1 MASTARAKSVRNI
14 LMELRK
20 VCQHPYLSAPELE
33 IFDLPLEEQHRQLV
47 NASGKLLFLKLL
59 LPKLIAR
66 GHRIL
71 LFSQFKMALDRIQDF
86 LYGENVKHLRL
97 DGDTQQAQRQKY
109 MDQFNAPNSD
119 YHIFLLT
126 TRAGGVGINLASAD
140 TIILH
145 DPDFNPH
152 QDQQAIARAYRYG
165 QKKKVLVFKL
175 MIKGSVEETIIN
187 KGKRKMVLD
196 HLVVQQMGK
205 ETEENDFEDLFL
217 KGAEGIYSGQGG
229 INIPDINYNSKNV
242 DELIDRVEAD
252 AEAEAKA
259 MAERERQTENGVAT
273 QIKSKQGAQF
283 QFSRIWEADKN
294 EMIHDEVQETMKDD
308 EEEENVDWEQLMVT
322 IQAERQLR
330 LQQEKEESRT
340 RRKLKSKK
348 GVYKVDD
355 DFEVNEKKRRKN
367 KGKSKEGELSSSDA
381 EYMDGGLSD
390 DGSATDMPDIDLET
404 LQDDLSIDPM
414 FAKSSGG
421 IKRKRSKKTLD
432 NVFNQSTAPHVY
444 SQSSVSHVSASE
456 TPSGS
461 LTTYSAQPGLSLIEP
476 RQINTAQYSSLSK
489 AGTPGSMASVNA
501 PEEANNIF
509 SSSKKSKPVDSTQA
523 RQTYPPMHSIRPPME
538 IIAAQNILQWLFL
551 IIREFSWNHHIGH
564 WATLGLRKI
573 PTEKKKR
580 LYYIIAADVDGYL
593 HRLRQAPYFLEREQ
607 REAVDRLLDSGW
619 PIIPDAPASIAV
631 PKKAAVPI
639 DPPFPVSGSG
649 HRESA
654 LASMPPASP
663 KYVSEISAIL
673 PGATAPEVPENNGNT
688 GGTSKSL
695 SNSVTSQGTVFM
707 PPAPPKYVSET
718 SAILPGVTPPEIP
731 EKNGNTG
738 GAAKP
743 LLNTVTSQ
751 DTVSLPDVRVPGAAV
766 LSSSFKEK
774 EHNQNKSD
782 TTNAGSHSI
791 PLTPQISEQTSHSPV
806 QMSITVVS
814 TPSLSTEVAPVET
827 SQFAYIS
834 NGSPSVSCQPG
845 HVTPKHSTDSSPLEM
860 KFQTN
865 GVCNIRESSEAASA
879 SEPAPMARTSEPA
892 LVQSSVK
899 SPSGLPSQL
908 SSSQAIKGTRP
919 SSSRQSSEIIVAG
932 GSAEPGRCEYCL
944 EDGHRLQD
952 CQRMYNVETLEKA
965 FLAIKQSN
973 LSEEQKRKDL
983 ETLDRLK
990 SLMITAGKLQK
1001 DYHFPESS
1009 SVAVKNRSPSS
1020 NACHSSAPEPG
1031 AQGQLTLDTNTS
1043 KKGKHDIPASESALH
1058 IFAQSL
1064 LLTPPQMASVVPQVC
1079 PFCEENCG
1087 RPLRACI
1094 QATGDRKS
1102 LKRKIRKLKEKIDEL
1117 TKVPGEPETDK
1128 QQMERTVL
1136 RKMQSSLYDCYKK
1149 WPKERPSD
1157 L

>member
-1 MASTARAKSVRNI
+1 
-14 LMELRK
+14 
-20 VCQHPYLSAPELE
+20 
-33 IFDLPLEEQHRQLV
+33 
-47 NASGKLLFLKLL
+47 
-59 LPKLIAR
+59 
-66 GHRIL
+66 
-71 LFSQFKMALDRIQDF
+71 
-86 LYGENVKHLRL
+86 
-97 DGDTQQAQRQKY
+97 
-109 MDQFNAPNSD
+109 
-119 YHIFLLT
+119 
-126 TRAGGVGINLASAD
+126 
-140 TIILH
+140 
-145 DPDFNPH
+145 
-152 QDQQAIARAYRYG
+152 
-165 QKKKVLVFKL
+165 
-175 MIKGSVEETIIN
+175 
-187 KGKRKMVLD
+187 MVLD

-205 ETEENDFEDLFL
+205 KTEENDFEDLFL

-229 INIPDINYNSKNV
+229 INISDINYNSKNV

-259 MAERERQTENGVAT
+259 MAERERQTENGVAK

-294 EMIHDEVQETMKDD
+294 EVIHDEVQETMKDD

-330 LQQEKEESRT
+330 LQKEMEESRT

-404 LQDDLSIDPM
+404 LQDDLSIHPM

-444 SQSSVSHVSASE
+444 SQSSASHVSASE

-649 HRESA
+649 HRGSA
-654 LASMPPASP
+654 LAFMPPASP

-673 PGATAPEVPENNGNT
+673 PGATAPEVPENSGNT
-688 GGTSKSL
+688 GGTS
-695 SNSVTSQGTVFM
+695 
-707 PPAPPKYVSET
+707 
-718 SAILPGVTPPEIP
+718 
-731 EKNGNTG
+731 
-738 GAAKP
+738 KP

-806 QMSITVVS
+806 QMSIAVVL
-814 TPSLSTEVAPVET
+814 TPSLSTEVAPVEN

-845 HVTPKHSTDSSPLEM
+845 HVTPKHSTDSSPPEM

-865 GVCNIRESSEAASA
+865 GVCNIHESSEAASA
-879 SEPAPMARTSEPA
+879 SEPAPMVRTSEPA
-892 LVQSSVK
+892 LIQSSVK

-952 CQRMYNVETLEKA
+952 CKRMYNVETLEKA

-973 LSEEQKRKDL
+973 LSEEQKVR
-983 ETLDRLK
+983 EGNNFQASTL
-990 SLMITAGKLQK
+990 IPKLTNFVCENK
-1001 DYHFPESS
+1001 
-1009 SVAVKNRSPSS
+1009 
-1020 NACHSSAPEPG
+1020 
-1031 AQGQLTLDTNTS
+1031 AQGS
-1043 KKGKHDIPASESALH
+1043 
-1058 IFAQSL
+1058 
-1064 LLTPPQMASVVPQVC
+1064 
-1079 PFCEENCG
+1079 
-1087 RPLRACI
+1087 
-1094 QATGDRKS
+1094 
-1102 LKRKIRKLKEKIDEL
+1102 
-1117 TKVPGEPETDK
+1117 
-1128 QQMERTVL
+1128 
-1136 RKMQSSLYDCYKK
+1136 
-1149 WPKERPSD
+1149 
-1157 L
+1157 

>member
-1 MASTARAKSVRNI
+1 
-14 LMELRK
+14 
-20 VCQHPYLSAPELE
+20 
-33 IFDLPLEEQHRQLV
+33 
-47 NASGKLLFLKLL
+47 
-59 LPKLIAR
+59 
-66 GHRIL
+66 
-71 LFSQFKMALDRIQDF
+71 
-86 LYGENVKHLRL
+86 
-97 DGDTQQAQRQKY
+97 
-109 MDQFNAPNSD
+109 
-119 YHIFLLT
+119 
-126 TRAGGVGINLASAD
+126 
-140 TIILH
+140 
-145 DPDFNPH
+145 
-152 QDQQAIARAYRYG
+152 
-165 QKKKVLVFKL
+165 
-175 MIKGSVEETIIN
+175 
-187 KGKRKMVLD
+187 MVLD

-229 INIPDINYNSKNV
+229 INISDINYNSKNV

-259 MAERERQTENGVAT
+259 MAERERQTENGVAK

-294 EMIHDEVQETMKDD
+294 EVIHDEVQETMKDD

-330 LQQEKEESRT
+330 LQKEMEESRT

-404 LQDDLSIDPM
+404 LQDDLSIHPM

-444 SQSSVSHVSASE
+444 SQSSASHVSASE

-649 HRESA
+649 HRGSA
-654 LASMPPASP
+654 LAFMPPASP

-673 PGATAPEVPENNGNT
+673 PGATAPEVPENSGNT
-688 GGTSKSL
+688 GGTS
-695 SNSVTSQGTVFM
+695 
-707 PPAPPKYVSET
+707 
-718 SAILPGVTPPEIP
+718 
-731 EKNGNTG
+731 
-738 GAAKP
+738 KP

-806 QMSITVVS
+806 QMSIAVVL
-814 TPSLSTEVAPVET
+814 TPSLSTEVAPVEN

-845 HVTPKHSTDSSPLEM
+845 HVTPKHSTDSSPPEM

-865 GVCNIRESSEAASA
+865 GVCNIHESSEAASA
-879 SEPAPMARTSEPA
+879 SEPAPMVRTSEPA
-892 LVQSSVK
+892 LIQSSVK

-952 CQRMYNVETLEKA
+952 CKRMYNVETLEKA

-973 LSEEQKRKDL
+973 LSEEQKVR
-983 ETLDRLK
+983 EGNNFQASTL
-990 SLMITAGKLQK
+990 IPKLTNFVCENK
-1001 DYHFPESS
+1001 
-1009 SVAVKNRSPSS
+1009 
-1020 NACHSSAPEPG
+1020 
-1031 AQGQLTLDTNTS
+1031 AQGS
-1043 KKGKHDIPASESALH
+1043 
-1058 IFAQSL
+1058 
-1064 LLTPPQMASVVPQVC
+1064 
-1079 PFCEENCG
+1079 
-1087 RPLRACI
+1087 
-1094 QATGDRKS
+1094 
-1102 LKRKIRKLKEKIDEL
+1102 
-1117 TKVPGEPETDK
+1117 
-1128 QQMERTVL
+1128 
-1136 RKMQSSLYDCYKK
+1136 
-1149 WPKERPSD
+1149 
-1157 L
+1157 

>member
-1 MASTARAKSVRNI
+1 
-14 LMELRK
+14 
-20 VCQHPYLSAPELE
+20 
-33 IFDLPLEEQHRQLV
+33 
-47 NASGKLLFLKLL
+47 
-59 LPKLIAR
+59 
-66 GHRIL
+66 
-71 LFSQFKMALDRIQDF
+71 
-86 LYGENVKHLRL
+86 
-97 DGDTQQAQRQKY
+97 
-109 MDQFNAPNSD
+109 
-119 YHIFLLT
+119 
-126 TRAGGVGINLASAD
+126 
-140 TIILH
+140 
-145 DPDFNPH
+145 
-152 QDQQAIARAYRYG
+152 
-165 QKKKVLVFKL
+165 
-175 MIKGSVEETIIN
+175 
-187 KGKRKMVLD
+187 MVLD
-196 HLVVQQMGK
+196 HLVVQQMSK

-252 AEAEAKA
+252 AEAEVKA

-330 LQQEKEESRT
+330 LQQEMEESRT

-509 SSSKKSKPVDSTQA
+509 SSSKESKPVDSTQA

-649 HRESA
+649 HRGSA

-673 PGATAPEVPENNGNT
+673 PGATAPEV
-688 GGTSKSL
+688 
-695 SNSVTSQGTVFM
+695 
-707 PPAPPKYVSET
+707 
-718 SAILPGVTPPEIP
+718 P

-774 EHNQNKSD
+774 EHNRNKSD

-865 GVCNIRESSEAASA
+865 GVCNIHESSEAASA

-973 LSEEQKRKDL
+973 LSEEQKVR
-983 ETLDRLK
+983 EGNNFQASTL
-990 SLMITAGKLQK
+990 IPKLTNFVCENK
-1001 DYHFPESS
+1001 
-1009 SVAVKNRSPSS
+1009 
-1020 NACHSSAPEPG
+1020 
-1031 AQGQLTLDTNTS
+1031 AQGS
-1043 KKGKHDIPASESALH
+1043 
-1058 IFAQSL
+1058 
-1064 LLTPPQMASVVPQVC
+1064 
-1079 PFCEENCG
+1079 
-1087 RPLRACI
+1087 
-1094 QATGDRKS
+1094 
-1102 LKRKIRKLKEKIDEL
+1102 
-1117 TKVPGEPETDK
+1117 
-1128 QQMERTVL
+1128 
-1136 RKMQSSLYDCYKK
+1136 
-1149 WPKERPSD
+1149 
-1157 L
+1157 

>member
-1 MASTARAKSVRNI
+1 
-14 LMELRK
+14 
-20 VCQHPYLSAPELE
+20 
-33 IFDLPLEEQHRQLV
+33 
-47 NASGKLLFLKLL
+47 
-59 LPKLIAR
+59 
-66 GHRIL
+66 
-71 LFSQFKMALDRIQDF
+71 
-86 LYGENVKHLRL
+86 
-97 DGDTQQAQRQKY
+97 
-109 MDQFNAPNSD
+109 
-119 YHIFLLT
+119 
-126 TRAGGVGINLASAD
+126 
-140 TIILH
+140 
-145 DPDFNPH
+145 
-152 QDQQAIARAYRYG
+152 
-165 QKKKVLVFKL
+165 
-175 MIKGSVEETIIN
+175 
-187 KGKRKMVLD
+187 MVLD

-259 MAERERQTENGVAT
+259 MAERERQTENGVAK

-294 EMIHDEVQETMKDD
+294 EVIHDEVQETMKDD

-330 LQQEKEESRT
+330 LQKEMEESRT
-340 RRKLKSKK
+340 RRKLKSKE

-476 RQINTAQYSSLSK
+476 RQINTAQYSNLSK

-509 SSSKKSKPVDSTQA
+509 SSSKKSKPIDSTQA

-631 PKKAAVPI
+631 PKKAAVSI

-649 HRESA
+649 HRGSA

-663 KYVSEISAIL
+663 KYVSEI
-673 PGATAPEVPENNGNT
+673 
-688 GGTSKSL
+688 
-695 SNSVTSQGTVFM
+695 
-707 PPAPPKYVSET
+707 

-743 LLNTVTSQ
+743 LSNTVTSQ

-791 PLTPQISEQTSHSPV
+791 PLTPQISEQTLRSPV
-806 QMSITVVS
+806 QMSIAVVS

-827 SQFAYIS
+827 SQFAYMS

-845 HVTPKHSTDSSPLEM
+845 HVTPKHSTDSSPPEM

-865 GVCNIRESSEAASA
+865 GVSDIHKSSEAASV

-899 SPSGLPSQL
+899 SPFGLPSQL
-908 SSSQAIKGTRP
+908 SSSQAIKGTLP

-973 LSEEQKRKDL
+973 LSEEQKVR
-983 ETLDRLK
+983 EGNNFQASTL
-990 SLMITAGKLQK
+990 IPKLTNFVCENK
-1001 DYHFPESS
+1001 
-1009 SVAVKNRSPSS
+1009 
-1020 NACHSSAPEPG
+1020 
-1031 AQGQLTLDTNTS
+1031 AQGS
-1043 KKGKHDIPASESALH
+1043 
-1058 IFAQSL
+1058 
-1064 LLTPPQMASVVPQVC
+1064 
-1079 PFCEENCG
+1079 
-1087 RPLRACI
+1087 
-1094 QATGDRKS
+1094 
-1102 LKRKIRKLKEKIDEL
+1102 
-1117 TKVPGEPETDK
+1117 
-1128 QQMERTVL
+1128 
-1136 RKMQSSLYDCYKK
+1136 
-1149 WPKERPSD
+1149 
-1157 L
+1157 

>member
-1 MASTARAKSVRNI
+1 
-14 LMELRK
+14 
-20 VCQHPYLSAPELE
+20 
-33 IFDLPLEEQHRQLV
+33 
-47 NASGKLLFLKLL
+47 
-59 LPKLIAR
+59 
-66 GHRIL
+66 
-71 LFSQFKMALDRIQDF
+71 
-86 LYGENVKHLRL
+86 
-97 DGDTQQAQRQKY
+97 
-109 MDQFNAPNSD
+109 
-119 YHIFLLT
+119 
-126 TRAGGVGINLASAD
+126 
-140 TIILH
+140 
-145 DPDFNPH
+145 
-152 QDQQAIARAYRYG
+152 
-165 QKKKVLVFKL
+165 
-175 MIKGSVEETIIN
+175 
-187 KGKRKMVLD
+187 MVLD

-217 KGAEGIYSGQGG
+217 KGAEGIYSGQGD

-259 MAERERQTENGVAT
+259 MAERERQTENGVAK

-294 EMIHDEVQETMKDD
+294 EVIHDEVQETMKDD

-330 LQQEKEESRT
+330 LQKEMEESRT

-476 RQINTAQYSSLSK
+476 RQINTAQYSNLSK

-509 SSSKKSKPVDSTQA
+509 SSSKKSKPIDSTQA

-631 PKKAAVPI
+631 PKKAAVSI

-649 HRESA
+649 HRGSA

-663 KYVSEISAIL
+663 KYVSEI
-673 PGATAPEVPENNGNT
+673 
-688 GGTSKSL
+688 
-695 SNSVTSQGTVFM
+695 
-707 PPAPPKYVSET
+707 

-743 LLNTVTSQ
+743 LSNTVTSQ
-751 DTVSLPDVRVPGAAV
+751 DTVSLPDVRVPGVAV

-791 PLTPQISEQTSHSPV
+791 PLTPQISEQTLHSPV
-806 QMSITVVS
+806 QMSIAVVS

-827 SQFAYIS
+827 SQFAYMS

-845 HVTPKHSTDSSPLEM
+845 HVTPKHSTDSSPPEM

-865 GVCNIRESSEAASA
+865 GVSDIHKSSEAASV

-899 SPSGLPSQL
+899 SPFGLPSQL
-908 SSSQAIKGTRP
+908 SSSQAIKGTLP

-973 LSEEQKRKDL
+973 LSEEQKVR
-983 ETLDRLK
+983 EGNNFQASTL
-990 SLMITAGKLQK
+990 IPKLTNFVCENK
-1001 DYHFPESS
+1001 
-1009 SVAVKNRSPSS
+1009 
-1020 NACHSSAPEPG
+1020 
-1031 AQGQLTLDTNTS
+1031 AQGS
-1043 KKGKHDIPASESALH
+1043 
-1058 IFAQSL
+1058 
-1064 LLTPPQMASVVPQVC
+1064 
-1079 PFCEENCG
+1079 
-1087 RPLRACI
+1087 
-1094 QATGDRKS
+1094 
-1102 LKRKIRKLKEKIDEL
+1102 
-1117 TKVPGEPETDK
+1117 
-1128 QQMERTVL
+1128 
-1136 RKMQSSLYDCYKK
+1136 
-1149 WPKERPSD
+1149 
-1157 L
+1157 

>member
-1 MASTARAKSVRNI
+1 
-14 LMELRK
+14 
-20 VCQHPYLSAPELE
+20 
-33 IFDLPLEEQHRQLV
+33 
-47 NASGKLLFLKLL
+47 
-59 LPKLIAR
+59 
-66 GHRIL
+66 
-71 LFSQFKMALDRIQDF
+71 
-86 LYGENVKHLRL
+86 
-97 DGDTQQAQRQKY
+97 
-109 MDQFNAPNSD
+109 
-119 YHIFLLT
+119 
-126 TRAGGVGINLASAD
+126 
-140 TIILH
+140 
-145 DPDFNPH
+145 
-152 QDQQAIARAYRYG
+152 
-165 QKKKVLVFKL
+165 
-175 MIKGSVEETIIN
+175 
-187 KGKRKMVLD
+187 MVLD

-229 INIPDINYNSKNV
+229 INISDINYNSKNV

-259 MAERERQTENGVAT
+259 MAERERQTENGVAK

-294 EMIHDEVQETMKDD
+294 EVIHDEVQETMKDD

-330 LQQEKEESRT
+330 LQKEMEESRT

-404 LQDDLSIDPM
+404 LQGDLSIHPM

-444 SQSSVSHVSASE
+444 SQSSASHVSASE

-649 HRESA
+649 HRGSA
-654 LASMPPASP
+654 LAFMPPASP

-673 PGATAPEVPENNGNT
+673 PGATAPEVPENSGNT
-688 GGTSKSL
+688 GGTS
-695 SNSVTSQGTVFM
+695 
-707 PPAPPKYVSET
+707 
-718 SAILPGVTPPEIP
+718 
-731 EKNGNTG
+731 
-738 GAAKP
+738 KP

-806 QMSITVVS
+806 QMSIAVVL
-814 TPSLSTEVAPVET
+814 TPSLSTEVAPVEN

-845 HVTPKHSTDSSPLEM
+845 HVTPKHSTDSSPPEM

-865 GVCNIRESSEAASA
+865 GVCNIHESSEAASA
-879 SEPAPMARTSEPA
+879 SEPAPMVRTSEPA
-892 LVQSSVK
+892 LIQSSVK

-952 CQRMYNVETLEKA
+952 CKRMYNVETLEKA

-973 LSEEQKRKDL
+973 LSEEQKVR
-983 ETLDRLK
+983 EGNNFQASTL
-990 SLMITAGKLQK
+990 IPKLTNFVCENK
-1001 DYHFPESS
+1001 
-1009 SVAVKNRSPSS
+1009 
-1020 NACHSSAPEPG
+1020 
-1031 AQGQLTLDTNTS
+1031 AQGS
-1043 KKGKHDIPASESALH
+1043 
-1058 IFAQSL
+1058 
-1064 LLTPPQMASVVPQVC
+1064 
-1079 PFCEENCG
+1079 
-1087 RPLRACI
+1087 
-1094 QATGDRKS
+1094 
-1102 LKRKIRKLKEKIDEL
+1102 
-1117 TKVPGEPETDK
+1117 
-1128 QQMERTVL
+1128 
-1136 RKMQSSLYDCYKK
+1136 
-1149 WPKERPSD
+1149 
-1157 L
+1157 